1 MASLCSHFGVSRS
14 GYYRWQVASGRP
26 RPVNQALAQRIEA
39 VHRQSRGCYGSPRVH
54 EALRHKRVACSRK
67 QVAKLMRDQGL
78 KARVSEVYV
87 ANPKLHAFFRKT
99 ANVRLDKPA
108 PVAVNQ
114 VWVGDVTYIRLGRAF
129 VYLAVVMDLYSRR
142 IVGWALSRRKS
153 VRVTLQALRRA
164 IDSRRPQ
171 AGLIFHSDRGVEYAA
186 FRYQDELSQYG
197 IVASMNRPGHC
208 QDNGHMESFFH
219 SLKAELVRGSHI
231 GSLST
236 LRRRLGTY
244 IARFYNPVRLHSA
257 LGYRSPMQFERLTTH
272 GKRLANAVN

>member
-1 MASLCSHFGVSRS
+1 
-14 GYYRWQVASGRP
+14 
-26 RPVNQALAQRIEA
+26 VNQALAQRIEA

-67 QVAKLMRDQGL
+67 QVAKLMRGQGL

-208 QDNGHMESFFH
+208 QDNGHMVSFFH